1 MIGGAFMSD
10 KKNKDYTHMS
20 AFKNE
25 ILEMKSLGK
34 TNREIAEHFGFRDK
48 YVVKQFIARHNR
60 NAKRLD
66 AGILPSRRGRPP
78 KGYVPTEQDKDNE
91 IKRLK
96 MENELLR
103 DFLHLA
109 GRK

>member
-1 MIGGAFMSD
+1 MSGR
-10 KKNKDYTHMS
+10 KVREYTHVKL
-20 AFKNE
+20 FETE
-25 ILEMKSLGK
+25 ILEMKESGK
-34 TNREIAEHFGFRDK
+34 THREIAEHFGFRDK
-48 YVVKQFIARHNR
+48 YVVKEFIKRYNR
-60 NAKRLD
+60 VRKQVQ
-66 AGILPSRRGRPP
+66 AGIIPRLRGRPP
-78 KGYVPTEQDKDNE
+78 KGYVSTEKEKDNE